1 MDIFRTL
8 VSVISALAI
17 PALMLFFLVYGAF
30 KKVKVYEVA
39 VEGAKEGFQIAVRI
53 IPYLVLMLVSIAIFR
68 ASGAMDVFITLVR
81 PVTDF
86 VGIPA
91 EALPMAIMRP
101 LSGSGSLGI
110 MTETMQAY
118 GTDGF
123 IGVLVSTL
131 YGSTET
137 TFYVLAVYFG
147 AVGVQRVRHALA
159 AALCADT
166 AGVFGAVIAVQM
178 YLAFAA

>member
-1 MDIFRTL
+1 MDIFRDI
-8 VSVISALAI
+8 VSIISAVAI
-17 PALMLFFLVYGAF
+17 PALMLFFLSYGAF

-39 VEGAKEGFQIAVRI
+39 VEGAKEGFNIAVRI

-68 ASGAMDVFITLVR
+68 ASGAMDVFITIVR
-81 PVTDF
+81 PLTDL
-86 VGIPA
+86 VGIPP

-147 AVGVQRVRHALA
+147 AVGIRNTRHALPTGLLADFVAFLA
-159 AALCADT
+159 A
-166 AGVFGAVIAVQM
+166 VFFVGLV
-178 YLAFAA
+178 L